1 MRRLR
6 KAASAAAM
14 LGPLLMGPLLIGPL
28 LIGIAGCAAVT
39 PSQSALAGGTQW
51 RTADGRPVGDAE
63 LAMLRRAC
71 LAQPGAVPMDPL
83 GTVASPAAV
92 NPAFHPGGAGL
103 MNTTPIGVA
112 SSGAPVAVQATPTGG
127 AAGLPL
133 DACLESKG
141 LVKAP

>member
-1 MRRLR
+1 
-6 KAASAAAM
+6 
-14 LGPLLMGPLLIGPL
+14 
-28 LIGIAGCAAVT
+28 
-39 PSQSALAGGTQW
+39 
-51 RTADGRPVGDAE
+51 
-63 LAMLRRAC
+63 
-71 LAQPGAVPMDPL
+71 VPMDPL

-103 MNTTPIGVA
+103 MNATPIGVA

-127 AAGLPL
+127 AAGFPL